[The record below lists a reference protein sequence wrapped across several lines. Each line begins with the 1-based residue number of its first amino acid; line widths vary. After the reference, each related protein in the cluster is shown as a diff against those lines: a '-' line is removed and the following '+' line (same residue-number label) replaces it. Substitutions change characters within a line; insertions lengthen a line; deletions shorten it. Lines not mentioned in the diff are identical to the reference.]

1 MSMIVV
7 FRLAQ
12 REQLSSLL
20 ASPEQVFDFLE
31 DADDEDA
38 DNSEDVLD
46 IDKAW
51 HGLHFLLT
59 GTDWGGKPP
68 LNFIVAGGET
78 VGDEDVGYGPA
89 RAFTPE
95 QLAEISRALDGISSD
110 ALRQRF
116 DPAKMMEL
124 DIYPSIWDRDPADDD
139 TLGYVLEHFELLKPF
154 LRKGVE
160 RGLGALVYMS

>member
-1 MSMIVV
+1 MSMIII
-7 FRLAQ
+7 FRLAR
-12 REQLSSLL
+12 RERLSSLL
-20 ASPEQVFDFLE
+20 ASPEQVTDFLHDTDGE
-31 DADDEDA
+31 DADGPENRFD
-38 DNSEDVLD
+38 L
-46 IDKAW
+46 DKAW

-68 LNFIVAGGET
+68 LNFIAVGGET
-78 VGDEDVGYGPA
+78 IGDVDVGYGPA

-95 QLAEISRALDGISSD
+95 QLAEISRALDAVSSD

-139 TLGYVLEHFELLKPF
+139 TLGYVLEYFEMLKSF
-154 LRKGVE
+154 LRKGAE
-160 RGLGALVYMS
+160 RGLGVVVYMS

>member
-1 MSMIVV
+1 MGMILV
-7 FRLAQ
+7 FRLAR

-20 ASPEQVFDFLE
+20 ASPEQVIDFLHDTDEE
-31 DADDEDA
+31 DAGR
-38 DNSEDVLD
+38 SESGFDL
-46 IDKAW
+46 DKAW

-68 LNFIVAGGET
+68 LNFIVAGGEMI
-78 VGDEDVGYGPA
+78 GDVDVGYGPA

-95 QLAEISRALDGISSD
+95 QLAALSRALDAISSD

-139 TLGYVLEHFELLKPF
+139 TLGYVLEYFEMLKSF
-154 LRKGVE
+154 LRKGAE
-160 RGLGALVYMS
+160 QGLGFLVYMS